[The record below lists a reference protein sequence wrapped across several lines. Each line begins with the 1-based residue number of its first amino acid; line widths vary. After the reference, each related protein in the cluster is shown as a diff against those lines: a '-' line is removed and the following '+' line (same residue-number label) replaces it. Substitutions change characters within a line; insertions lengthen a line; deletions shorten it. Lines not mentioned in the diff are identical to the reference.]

1 MRWSIPAGLA
11 FVLVTLPSSSRAEI
25 KLYDGTV
32 AGAPEAQAWLTYG
45 ASPLSI
51 FYTTGSGKT
60 NLDTTGD
67 TNIKAGWHNYNISLS
82 AFKNSAFPV
91 LDRTTG
97 FVIGLDVRVISES
110 HSSNDRAGFSLIA
123 LASDNQGIE
132 IGFWQ
137 DRVWAQAV
145 GFTHAEEAS
154 FDTTA
159 AIRHYELTVS
169 GATYS
174 LMVDG
179 SPLLSGPLRDY
190 SAAGAPYDRLSFVF
204 LGDDT
209 TSALAES
216 EFSLVTV
223 SIPSG
228 PTLAIG
234 DASVGE
240 GDSGTVP
247 LSFDVTLSASS
258 ASTVTVAYA
267 TPGGFVS
274 VGTPDYVPASGTLTF
289 TPGDTAETIAILVN
303 GDTLSEA
310 DEVVPVQLSAPV
322 GATIGDGVGD
332 GTILDDD
339 PLPSLSI
346 GNASV
351 REGNASS
358 HPGAIRVTL
367 STRSGQ
373 AVTVGYTLGGGS
385 AIAGSDYD
393 ATPGTI
399 TFTPGLLKRDILVP
413 IIGDGAVE
421 GNEDFFVTLGSPVGA
436 TISSGTGRMIIKDDD
451 TASPRSRP
459 PSRRRAP

>member
-11 FVLVTLPSSSRAEI
+11 FVLVTLPASGRAEI
-25 KLYDGTV
+25 KLYDGTI
-32 AGAPEAQAWLTYG
+32 AGAPEAQAWLTYQALPPG
-45 ASPLSI
+45 T

-60 NLDTTGD
+60 NLDTTGN
-67 TNIKAGWHNYNISLS
+67 TNIKAGWHDFNATLT
-82 AFKNSAFPV
+82 AFKNPTFPV
-91 LDRTTG
+91 LDRTAG
-97 FVIGLDVRVISES
+97 FVVGLDVRVVSES
-110 HSSNDRAGFSLIA
+110 HSSDDRAGFSLIA
-123 LASDNQGIE
+123 LASDKNGIE

-137 DRVWAQAV
+137 DKVWAQQV

-159 AIRHYELTVS
+159 AIRHYELSVS

-174 LMVDG
+174 LTVDG
-179 SPLLSGPLRDY
+179 SPLLSGPLRNY

-223 SIPSG
+223 AIPSG
-228 PTLAIG
+228 LTLAIG
-234 DASVGE
+234 DSSVGE

-247 LSFDVTLSASS
+247 LSFDVTLSGSS
-258 ASTVTVAYA
+258 ASNVTVEYS
-267 TPGGFVS
+267 TPGGVI
-274 VGTPDYVPASGTLTF
+274 TLITQDYVPASGTLTF
-289 TPGDTAETIAILVN
+289 ATGDTSETITILVN

-310 DEVVPVQLSAPV
+310 DEAVLVQLSAPV
-322 GATIGDGVGD
+322 GATIGDGVGE
-332 GTILDDD
+332 GTIVDDD

-351 REGNASS
+351 REGNASNQA
-358 HPGAIRVTL
+358 GAIRVTL

-373 AVTVGYTLGGGS
+373 AVTVGYTLGGGT
-385 AIAGSDYD
+385 AAAGSDYD

-399 TFTPGLLKRDILVP
+399 TFAPGLLRRDILVP
-413 IIGDGAVE
+413 IIGDGAAE
-421 GNEDFFVTLGSPVGA
+421 GNEDFLVTLGSPLGA

-451 TASPRSRP
+451 TPSPRSRRPSP
-459 PSRRRAP
+459 PRA

>member
-1 MRWSIPAGLA
+1 LRWSVPAVLSLILLA
-11 FVLVTLPSSSRAEI
+11 LPASGRAEI
-25 KLYDGTV
+25 KLYDGTIT
-32 AGAPEAQAWLTYG
+32 GAPEAQSWLTYQALPPG
-45 ASPLSI
+45 T

-60 NLDTTGD
+60 NLDTTSN
-67 TNIKAGWHNYNISLS
+67 TSISAGWHNYNPTLT
-82 AFKNSAFPV
+82 AFKNPAFPM

-97 FVIGLDVRVISES
+97 FVVGLDVRVIAES
-110 HSSNDRAGFSLIA
+110 HASGNRAGFSLIA
-123 LASDNQGIE
+123 LASDNQGVE

-137 DRVWAQAV
+137 DTVWAQAV

-159 AIRHYELTVS
+159 AIRHFELSVDAT
-169 GATYS
+169 TYS
-174 LMVDG
+174 LTVDG
-179 SPLLSGPLRDY
+179 GPLLNGPLRDY
-190 SAAGAPYDRLSFVF
+190 SAAGAPYDRPSFVF

-209 TSALAES
+209 TSASAES

-223 SIPSG
+223 AIPSG

-240 GDSGTVP
+240 GDSGSVP

-258 ASTVTVAYA
+258 ASTVKVGYS
-267 TPGGFVS
+267 TPGGII
-274 VGTPDYVPASGTLTF
+274 TTNTQDYVPASGTLTF
-289 TPGDTAETIAILVN
+289 IPGDTSETITILVN

-310 DEVVPVQLSAPV
+310 DEAVFVQLTAPV
-322 GATIGDGVGD
+322 SATIGDGVGE

-351 REGNASS
+351 REGNASNIS
-358 HPGAIRVTL
+358 GAIRVTL

-373 AVTVGYTLGGGS
+373 TVTVGYILGGGT
-385 AIAGSDYD
+385 AAAGSDYD
-393 ATPGTI
+393 ATPGTV
-399 TFTPGLLKRDILVP
+399 TFSPGLLRRDIRVP
-413 IIGDGAVE
+413 IIGDKAAE
-421 GNEDFFVTLGSPVGA
+421 ANEDFLVTLGNPVGA

-451 TASPRSRP
+451 SPSPR
-459 PSRRRAP
+459 

>member
-1 MRWSIPAGLA
+1 MRWSVPAGLA
-11 FVLVTLPSSSRAEI
+11 FVLVTLPSSGRAEI
-25 KLYDGTV
+25 KLYDGTI
-32 AGAPEAQAWLTYG
+32 AGAPEAQAWLTYQALPPG
-45 ASPLSI
+45 T

-60 NLDTTGD
+60 NLDTTSN
-67 TNIKAGWHNYNISLS
+67 TNIKAGWHNYNPTLT
-82 AFKNSAFPV
+82 AFKSPSFPV
-91 LDRTTG
+91 LDRTAG

-110 HSSNDRAGFSLIA
+110 HSSDDRAGFSLIA

-137 DRVWAQAV
+137 DKVWAQEV
-145 GFTHAEEAS
+145 GFIHAEEAS

-159 AIRHYELTVS
+159 SIRHYELAVA
-169 GATYS
+169 GASYS
-174 LMVDG
+174 LTVDG
-179 SPLLSGPLRDY
+179 SPLLDGPLRDY
-190 SAAGAPYDRLSFVF
+190 SAAGAPYDRPSFLF

-228 PTLAIG
+228 LTLAIG

-240 GDSGTVP
+240 GDSGTAP

-274 VGTPDYVPASGTLTF
+274 VDNGDYVPASGTLTF
-289 TPGDTAETIAILVN
+289 TPGDTTETAIILVN

-310 DEVVPVQLSAPV
+310 DEALLVQLSAAV
-322 GATIGDGVGD
+322 GATIDDGVGQ
-332 GTILDDD
+332 GTIFDDD

-351 REGNASS
+351 REGSAGT
-358 HPGAIRVTL
+358 HPAAIRVTL

-385 AIAGSDYD
+385 ATAGSDYD

-399 TFTPGLLKRDILVP
+399 TFTPGLLKRDIRVP
-413 IIGDGAVE
+413 IIGDGATE
-421 GNEDFFVTLGSPVGA
+421 ANEDFLVTLGSPVGA
-436 TISSGTGRMIIKDDD
+436 TIGSGTGRMIIKDDD
-451 TASPRSRP
+451 TASPRSRR
-459 PSRRRAP
+459 PSTRRAP